1 MSQNLNETQ
10 LVTKSLTDL
19 KDYLSQEHEN
29 KKVETLTAH
38 ITSFMY
44 YPLHQN

>member
-1 MSQNLNETQ
+1 MSQNPNETQ
-10 LVTKSLTDL
+10 LVTKSFTDL
-19 KDYLSQEHEN
+19 KDYLSQEDEN

-38 ITSFMY
+38 ITFMY